1 MASISDCSVY
11 LPVWKLKREEIA
23 KATGLPSMGG
33 EKSVAHWDEDS
44 ITMAVEA
51 ARMLKGEFD
60 AVLFAST
67 SSPFKIK
74 QSASFIASAL
84 DLDNAFTMDFSNSF
98 RASTNALITANELV
112 DSGKFKRV
120 LVVAADCIPIKPGSL
135 YEQIYGDGAVAIAV
149 EKEGVAKIIGYNSS
163 YQPLPGAWMLKD
175 ELISFDARLDAIF
188 GYASSIQRSAMSLL
202 GKLGMS
208 PMDFDRI
215 VASAPD
221 PKSYESLL
229 KAVGAKPQEFFFKNV
244 GILGTAHPMLL
255 LASQLDRTGRILL
268 GSYGEGADVIAIEI
282 NEPVQTNLGRMLES
296 RKEISYGEYLYNKGL
311 TANRDAP
318 DRPSIAKLWRE
329 EKSVIRFYG
338 MKCRKC
344 GTISYP
350 ISRCCVEC
358 GAKDDFEE
366 VKLGYRGKIY
376 TFTIDYLVS
385 PGNYIGDGAHPHCV
399 AVVDLD
405 GGGRVL
411 FEVTDTLTD
420 FKGIECDA
428 EVERTFRLLF
438 EKNNF
443 RYYGWKVRLLR

>member
-11 LPVWKLKREEIA
+11 LPIWKLKREEIA

-149 EKEGVAKIIGYNSS
+149 EKEGAAKIIGYNSS

-221 PKSYESLL
+221 PKSYEGLL

>member
-11 LPVWKLKREEIA
+11 LPVWKLKRDEIA
-23 KATGLPSMGG
+23 NATGIPSMGG

-51 ARMLKGEFD
+51 ARILKGSFD

-84 DLDNAFTMDFSNSF
+84 DLENTFTMDFSNSF

-120 LVVAADCIPIKPGSL
+120 LVVAADCITVKPGSM
-135 YEQIYGDGAVAIAV
+135 YEQFYGDGAVALAV
-149 EKEGVAKIIGYNSS
+149 EKEGIAKIIGYHSS
-163 YQPLPGAWMLKD
+163 YQPLSGAWMLKD
-175 ELISFDARLDAIF
+175 ELLSYDMRLDAF
-188 GYASSIQRSAMSLL
+188 DYASNIQRSAILL
-202 GKLGMS
+202 LRKLGMS
-208 PMDFDRI
+208 PMNFDRI
-215 VASAPD
+215 IASAPD
-221 PKSYESLL
+221 PKSYEGLL
-229 KAVGAKPQEFFFKNV
+229 RAIGAKSEEFFFKSV
-244 GILGTAHPMLL
+244 GILGTAHPLLL
-255 LASQLDRTGRILL
+255 LASQLEKTGMILL
-268 GSYGEGADVIAIEI
+268 GSHGEGADVIAIEI
-282 NEPVQTNLGRMLES
+282 KDSLQTNLSKMLKS
-296 RKEISYGEYLYNKGL
+296 RKEISYGEYLYNKGFI
-311 TANRDAP
+311 ASRDAP
-318 DRPSIAKLWRE
+318 DRPSIVKLWRE

-344 GTISYP
+344 GAVSYP
-350 ISRCCVEC
+350 ISKFCVEC
-358 GAKDDFEE
+358 GAKDDFE
-366 VKLGYRGKIY
+366 VIKLGYKGKIY

-385 PGNYIGDGAHPHCV
+385 PGNYVGDGAHPHCV
-399 AVVDLD
+399 AVVDLE

-411 FEVTDTLTD
+411 FEITDTLTD
-420 FKGIECDA
+420 FRGIECDA

-443 RYYGWKVRLLR
+443 RYYGWKARLVR

>member
-149 EKEGVAKIIGYNSS
+149 EKEGAAKIIGYNSS

-221 PKSYESLL
+221 PKSYEGLL

-311 TANRDAP
+311 AANRDAP

-366 VKLGYRGKIY
+366 IKLGYRGKIY

>member
-51 ARMLKGEFD
+51 ARILKGEFD

-149 EKEGVAKIIGYNSS
+149 EKEGAAKIIGYNSS

-221 PKSYESLL
+221 PKSYEGLL

>member
-1 MASISDCSVY
+1 
-11 LPVWKLKREEIA
+11 
-23 KATGLPSMGG
+23 
-33 EKSVAHWDEDS
+33 
-44 ITMAVEA
+44 MAVEA
-51 ARMLKGEFD
+51 ARMLKGKFE

-149 EKEGVAKIIGYNSS
+149 EKEGAAKIIGYNSS

-188 GYASSIQRSAMSLL
+188 GYASNIQRSAMSLL

-268 GSYGEGADVIAIEI
+268 GSYGEVNKIARLAPLSVRAIKEAARAYRNVFGFAIEKSLHEI
-282 NEPVQTNLGRMLES
+282 IELIPTQDFAEGMKAFVQR
-296 RKEISYGEYLYNKGL
+296 R
-311 TANRDAP
+311 
-318 DRPSIAKLWRE
+318 RPSW
-329 EKSVIRFYG
+329 S
-338 MKCRKC
+338 
-344 GTISYP
+344 
-350 ISRCCVEC
+350 
-358 GAKDDFEE
+358 
-366 VKLGYRGKIY
+366 GK
-376 TFTIDYLVS
+376 
-385 PGNYIGDGAHPHCV
+385 
-399 AVVDLD
+399 
-405 GGGRVL
+405 
-411 FEVTDTLTD
+411 
-420 FKGIECDA
+420 
-428 EVERTFRLLF
+428 
-438 EKNNF
+438 
-443 RYYGWKVRLLR
+443 

>member
-23 KATGLPSMGG
+23 KNTGLPSMGG

-51 ARMLKGEFD
+51 ARKLKGNFD
-60 AVLFAST
+60 AVIFAST
-67 SSPFKIK
+67 STPFRIK
-74 QSASFIASAL
+74 QSASFVASAL
-84 DLDNAFTMDFSNSF
+84 DIENAFTMDFSNSF

-112 DSGKFKRV
+112 DSGKFERV
-120 LVVAADCIPIKPGSL
+120 LVVSADCIPTKPGSI
-135 YEQIYGDGAVAIAV
+135 YEQFYGDGAVALTV
-149 EKEGVAKIIGYNSS
+149 EKEGGAKIIGYQSS
-163 YQPLPGAWMLKD
+163 FQPLPGSWMLKD
-175 ELISFDARLDAIF
+175 ELLSYDMRLDAMF

-221 PKSYESLL
+221 PKSYEGLL
-229 KAVGAKPQEFFFKNV
+229 KAVGAKPEEFFFKTT
-244 GILGTAHPMLL
+244 GILGAAHPLFL
-255 LASQLDRTGRILL
+255 LASQLEKTGRILL
-268 GSYGEGADVIAIEI
+268 GGYGEGADVIAIEI
-282 NEPVQTNLGRMLES
+282 RDSIQTNLGKMLES
-296 RKEISYGEYLYNKGL
+296 RKEISYGDYLYNKGFV
-311 TANRDAP
+311 ANRDAP
-318 DRPSIAKLWRE
+318 DRPPITKLWRE

-344 GTISYP
+344 GTVSYP

-366 VKLGYRGKIY
+366 VKLGEKGKIY

-385 PGNYIGDGAHPHCV
+385 PGNYVGDGAHPHCV
-399 AVVDLD
+399 AVVDLE

-411 FEVTDTLTD
+411 FEITDTLTD
-420 FKGIECDA
+420 FRGIECDA

-438 EKNNF
+438 EKNSF
-443 RYYGWKVRLLR
+443 RYYGWKARLVR

>member
-149 EKEGVAKIIGYNSS
+149 EKEGAAKIIGYNSS

-208 PMDFDRI
+208 PIDFDRI

-221 PKSYESLL
+221 PKSYEGLL

>member
-84 DLDNAFTMDFSNSF
+84 DLENAFTMDFSNSF

-149 EKEGVAKIIGYNSS
+149 EKEGAAKIIGYNSS

-221 PKSYESLL
+221 PKSYEGLL

>member
-84 DLDNAFTMDFSNSF
+84 DLDSAFTMDFSNSF

-149 EKEGVAKIIGYNSS
+149 EKEGAAKIIGYNSS

-221 PKSYESLL
+221 PKSYEGLL

-268 GSYGEGADVIAIEI
+268 GSYGDGADVIAIEI

-338 MKCRKC
+338 MKCRRC

-366 VKLGYRGKIY
+366 IKLGYRGKIY

-385 PGNYIGDGAHPHCV
+385 PGNYIGDGAHPHCI

>member
-149 EKEGVAKIIGYNSS
+149 EKEGAAKIIGYNSS

-221 PKSYESLL
+221 PKSYEGLL

>member
-1 MASISDCSVY
+1 
-11 LPVWKLKREEIA
+11 
-23 KATGLPSMGG
+23 
-33 EKSVAHWDEDS
+33 
-44 ITMAVEA
+44 
-51 ARMLKGEFD
+51 
-60 AVLFAST
+60 
-67 SSPFKIK
+67 
-74 QSASFIASAL
+74 
-84 DLDNAFTMDFSNSF
+84 
-98 RASTNALITANELV
+98 
-112 DSGKFKRV
+112 
-120 LVVAADCIPIKPGSL
+120 
-135 YEQIYGDGAVAIAV
+135 
-149 EKEGVAKIIGYNSS
+149 
-163 YQPLPGAWMLKD
+163 
-175 ELISFDARLDAIF
+175 
-188 GYASSIQRSAMSLL
+188 
-202 GKLGMS
+202 
-208 PMDFDRI
+208 MDFDRI

-221 PKSYESLL
+221 PKSYEGLL

>member
-60 AVLFAST
+60 ALLFAST

-149 EKEGVAKIIGYNSS
+149 EKEGAAKIIGYNSS

-338 MKCRKC
+338 MKCRRC

-358 GAKDDFEE
+358 GAKDYFEE
-366 VKLGYRGKIY
+366 IKLGYRGKIY

-420 FKGIECDA
+420 LKGIECDA

>member
-149 EKEGVAKIIGYNSS
+149 EKEGAAKIIGYNSS

-221 PKSYESLL
+221 PKSYEGLL

-350 ISRCCVEC
+350 ISRCCIEC

>member
-149 EKEGVAKIIGYNSS
+149 EKEGAAKIIGYNSS

-221 PKSYESLL
+221 PKSYEGLL

-338 MKCRKC
+338 MKCRRC

>member
-11 LPVWKLKREEIA
+11 LPVWKLKRDEIA

-33 EKSVAHWDEDS
+33 EKSVGHWDEDS

-149 EKEGVAKIIGYNSS
+149 EKEGAAKIVGYNSS
-163 YQPLPGAWMLKD
+163 YQPLLGAWMLKD

-202 GKLGMS
+202 GNLGMS

-221 PKSYESLL
+221 PKSYEGLL

-268 GSYGEGADVIAIEI
+268 GGYGEGADVIAIEI
-282 NEPVQTNLGRMLES
+282 NEPIQTNLGKMLES

-366 VKLGYRGKIY
+366 TKLGYRGKIY

-399 AVVDLD
+399 AVVDLE

>member
-11 LPVWKLKREEIA
+11 LPVWKLKRDEIA

-33 EKSVAHWDEDS
+33 EKSVGHWDEDS

-149 EKEGVAKIIGYNSS
+149 EKEGAAKIVGYNSS
-163 YQPLPGAWMLKD
+163 YQPLLGAWMLKD

-202 GKLGMS
+202 GNLGMS

-221 PKSYESLL
+221 PKSYEGLL

-268 GSYGEGADVIAIEI
+268 GGYGEGADVIAIEI
-282 NEPVQTNLGRMLES
+282 NEPIQTNLGKMLES

-366 VKLGYRGKIY
+366 IKLGYRGKIY

-399 AVVDLD
+399 AVVDLE

>member
-11 LPVWKLKREEIA
+11 LPVWKLKRDEIA

-33 EKSVAHWDEDS
+33 EKSVGHWDEDS

-149 EKEGVAKIIGYNSS
+149 EKEGAAKIVGYNSS
-163 YQPLPGAWMLKD
+163 YQPLLGAWMLKD

-221 PKSYESLL
+221 PKSYEGLL

-268 GSYGEGADVIAIEI
+268 GGYGEGADVIAIEI
-282 NEPVQTNLGRMLES
+282 NEPIQTNLGKMLES

-318 DRPSIAKLWRE
+318 DRPSITKFWRE

-366 VKLGYRGKIY
+366 TKLGYRGKIY

-399 AVVDLD
+399 AVVDLE

>member
-23 KATGLPSMGG
+23 KNTGLPSMGG

-51 ARMLKGEFD
+51 ARKLKGNFD

-67 SSPFKIK
+67 STPFRVK
-74 QSASFIASAL
+74 QSASFVASAL
-84 DLDNAFTMDFSNSF
+84 DLENAFTMDFSNSF

-112 DSGKFKRV
+112 DSGKFERV
-120 LVVAADCIPIKPGSL
+120 LVVSADCIPLKPGSI
-135 YEQIYGDGAVAIAV
+135 YEQFYGDGAVALTV
-149 EKEGVAKIIGYNSS
+149 EKDGGAKIIGHHSS
-163 YQPLPGAWMLKD
+163 SQPLPGAWMLND
-175 ELISFDARLDAIF
+175 ELLSYDMRLDAMY

-215 VASAPD
+215 IASAPD
-221 PKSYESLL
+221 PKSYEGLL
-229 KAVGAKPQEFFFKNV
+229 KAVGAKPEEFFFKTT

-255 LASQLDRTGRILL
+255 LALQLKKTGRILL
-268 GSYGEGADVIAIEI
+268 GGYGEGADVIAIEI
-282 NEPVQTNLGRMLES
+282 ADSIQTNLGRMLES
-296 RKEISYGEYLYNKGL
+296 RKEISYGDYLYNKGFI
-311 TANRDAP
+311 ANRDAP
-318 DRPSIAKLWRE
+318 DRPPITKLWRE
-329 EKSVIRFYG
+329 EKSIIRFYG

-344 GTISYP
+344 GTVSYP

-366 VKLGYRGKIY
+366 VKLGERGRIY

-385 PGNYIGDGAHPHCV
+385 PGNYIGDGVHPHCV
-399 AVVDLD
+399 AVVDLE

-411 FEVTDTLTD
+411 FEITDTLTD

-438 EKNNF
+438 EKNSF
-443 RYYGWKVRLLR
+443 RYYGWKARLAR

>member
-1 MASISDCSVY
+1 
-11 LPVWKLKREEIA
+11 
-23 KATGLPSMGG
+23 MGG

-51 ARMLKGEFD
+51 ARMLKREFD

-149 EKEGVAKIIGYNSS
+149 EKEGAAKIIGYNSS

-221 PKSYESLL
+221 PKSYEGLL

>member
-84 DLDNAFTMDFSNSF
+84 DLDSAFTMDFSNSF

-149 EKEGVAKIIGYNSS
+149 EKEGAAKIIGYNSS

-221 PKSYESLL
+221 PKSYEGLL

-244 GILGTAHPMLL
+244 GILGTAHPVLL

-268 GSYGEGADVIAIEI
+268 GSYGEGADVIAIE
-282 NEPVQTNLGRMLES
+282 
-296 RKEISYGEYLYNKGL
+296 L
-311 TANRDAP
+311 T
-318 DRPSIAKLWRE
+318 S
-329 EKSVIRFYG
+329 
-338 MKCRKC
+338 
-344 GTISYP
+344 
-350 ISRCCVEC
+350 
-358 GAKDDFEE
+358 
-366 VKLGYRGKIY
+366 
-376 TFTIDYLVS
+376 S
-385 PGNYIGDGAHPHCV
+385 PP
-399 AVVDLD
+399 
-405 GGGRVL
+405 
-411 FEVTDTLTD
+411 
-420 FKGIECDA
+420 
-428 EVERTFRLLF
+428 
-438 EKNNF
+438 
-443 RYYGWKVRLLR
+443 

>member
-84 DLDNAFTMDFSNSF
+84 DLDSAFTMDFSNSF

-149 EKEGVAKIIGYNSS
+149 EKEGAAKIIGYNSS

-202 GKLGMS
+202 GKLGMG

-221 PKSYESLL
+221 PKSYEGLL

-338 MKCRKC
+338 MKCRRC